1 MTLPIVKRYLIAF
14 EQYKWAGLS
23 TFMLA
28 LGVSGAVAMI
38 LEPPETPPYTASGI
52 LTYQNPPV
60 LFSETGQSIR
70 ERGQQLNEGM
80 LLQPR
85 VIESVMT
92 KVAVT
97 PKELKD
103 NLKVTVK
110 EAEDNQPSYIQVR
123 FSDPSRERAVE
134 IVNVMMK
141 EMVEQSRLIN
151 TQQLRDIIDTVTT
164 RLEPVEQELRQAEK
178 ALEEYDKRE
187 GATLLAIES
196 GVLPEAIVGNQKQ
209 QQNTQI
215 QLDTLT
221 AQIQSLQSRL
231 GLNAD
236 QAYVSQA
243 LTADPIIAQ
252 LRVQLYQIESQLA
265 LLRQDYRDEHPQ
277 VAALIKQKQAAERQ
291 LQARASEVLGGDGIA
306 APLRQANQIRVDSSL
321 DPARQQLAQNLM
333 TLQTQKETLQ
343 QQLEN
348 LKKIEVDLRETYR
361 TLPNKQLEKQRLE
374 QELAYKRALYDK
386 MKAQLV
392 DSQAAEAETVSSLKV
407 AQEGYASDVEIPE
420 AISMALILA
429 GGGLAGV
436 LGGAVLIFVLGM
448 LSGKFYTWEEIKGA
462 LQEREVPLLGL
473 LPNVMFFEE
482 SFQEMPLL
490 LKPHSPYLE
499 YYEKVRSNLQ
509 RSGEKPARVVLITS
523 AGDLEGKTF
532 CAYNL
537 AIATARAGK
546 RTLLIEG
553 DLRSPSRVESL
564 KLAPEPLSGTEP
576 LHYYGDANNCIRLV
590 PDVENLY
597 VIPSPG
603 PVRQAATVLES
614 SEMKRLLNEV
624 RYRFDMVIIDV
635 PSLSANND
643 ALTLEPS
650 TDGMVLV
657 ARPSYT
663 LSGQLGE
670 FAEELTEIDEDEDST
685 KYRPRLLGAIINGA
699 DIEVEWFEE
708 PIEENLIPIHSTTSQ
723 RTLPAQSYPV
733 AQLPPKVKR

>member
-14 EQYKWAGLS
+14 DQYKWAGFS
-23 TFMLA
+23 TFILV

-38 LEPPETPPYTASGI
+38 LEAPEKPPYTATGV

-85 VIESVMT
+85 VIETVLEKT
-92 KVAVT
+92 NVT

-103 NLKVTVK
+103 GLKVTVK
-110 EAEDNQPSYIQVR
+110 NQVDAPSFIQVNYT
-123 FSDPSRERAVE
+123 DPNRERAVE
-134 IVNVMMK
+134 IVNIMMT
-141 EMVEQSRLIN
+141 EMIEQSRLIN
-151 TQQLRDIIDTVTT
+151 TQQLRDIIDTVTA
-164 RLEPVEQELRQAEK
+164 RLSPVEKELRQAEQD
-178 ALEEYDKRE
+178 LEQYDKRE

-209 QQNTQI
+209 QQDVQI
-215 QLDTLT
+215 QIETLT
-221 AQIQSLQSRL
+221 AQIKSLQSRL
-231 GLNAD
+231 GLNVD

-252 LRVQLYQIESQLA
+252 LRVQLYQIESQLG

-291 LQARASEVLGGDGIA
+291 LQERASEVLGGDGVA
-306 APLRQANQIRVDSSL
+306 APLRQADQIRVDSSL
-321 DPARQQLAQNLM
+321 DPARQLLAQNL
-333 TLQTQKETLQ
+333 TALQTQKETLQ
-343 QQLEN
+343 QQFEN
-348 LKKIEVDLRETYR
+348 LKKIEVDLRESYA

-374 QELAYKRALYDK
+374 QELLYKKALHDK

-407 AQEGYASDVEIPE
+407 AQEAYAKDVEVPE

-473 LPNVMFFEE
+473 LPNVMMLEG
-482 SFQEMPLL
+482 SSQAMPLL

-509 RSGEKPARVVLITS
+509 RMGEKPARVVLITS

-553 DLRSPSRVESL
+553 DLRSLSQVESL
-564 KLAPEPLSGTEP
+564 RLAPEPLSGTEP
-576 LHYYGDANNCIRLV
+576 LRYYGDANHCIRLV

-603 PVRQAATVLES
+603 PLRQAARVLES
-614 SEMKRLLNEV
+614 SEMKRLLAEV

-635 PSLSANND
+635 PSLSSNND
-643 ALTLEPS
+643 ALTLEPL
-650 TDGMVLV
+650 TDGLILV

-670 FAEELTEIDEDEDST
+670 LAEQLTEVDEDEGST
-685 KYRPRLLGAIINGA
+685 KYRPRLLGAIINDA
-699 DIEVEWFEE
+699 DIAVEWFDE
-708 PIEENLIPIHSTTSQ
+708 PIDPSKQAVDAPLHQP
-723 RTLPAQSYPV
+723 TLPSQSQTV
-733 AQLPPKVKR
+733 RQLPSKVKR

>member
-28 LGVSGAVAMI
+28 LGVSGAVTMI
-38 LEPPETPPYTASGI
+38 LEPPEAPPYTANGV

-60 LFSETGQSIR
+60 LFSQTGQSIR
-70 ERGQQLNEGM
+70 ERGQQLDQGM

-85 VIESVMT
+85 VVESVMAT
-92 KVAVT
+92 VNVT

-103 NLKVTVK
+103 HLKVNVK
-110 EAEDNQPSYIQVR
+110 NEAEAPSFIQVSFR
-123 FSDPSRERAVE
+123 DRNRERAVE
-134 IVNVMMK
+134 IVNVMMG
-141 EMVEQSRLIN
+141 EMIEQSRLIN
-151 TQQLRDIIDTVTT
+151 TQHLRDIIDTVTT

-196 GVLPEAIVGNQKQ
+196 GALPEAIVTSQKQ
-209 QQNTQI
+209 QQDVQI
-215 QLDTLT
+215 QIETIT

-231 GLNAD
+231 GLSAD

-265 LLRQDYRDEHPQ
+265 LLRQDYRDQHPQ

-291 LQARASEVLGGDGIA
+291 LQERASEVLGGDGIA
-306 APLRQANQIRVDSSL
+306 APLRQADQIRVDSSL

-348 LKKIEVDLRETYR
+348 LKRIEASLREDYQ

-374 QELAYKRALYDK
+374 QEVLYKKALYDK

-392 DSQAAEAETVSSLKV
+392 DSQAAEAETASSLKV
-407 AQEGYASDVEIPE
+407 AQEAYAGDVEVPE
-420 AISMALILA
+420 AISMVLILA

-436 LGGAVLIFVLGM
+436 VGGAVLIFVLGM

-462 LQEREVPLLGL
+462 LQEREVPVLGL
-473 LPNVMFFEE
+473 LPNVMVLEG
-482 SFQEMPLL
+482 SSAVMPLI

-553 DLRSPSRVESL
+553 DLRSPSRVELL
-564 KLAPEPLSGTEP
+564 KLAPEPLSATEP
-576 LHYYGDANNCIRLV
+576 LRYYGDANNCIRLV

-614 SEMKRLLNEV
+614 SEMKRLLSEV

-635 PSLSANND
+635 PSLNANND

-670 FAEELTEIDEDEDST
+670 LADQLTEVDEDEDAS

-699 DIEVEWFEE
+699 DLEVDWYDE
-708 PIEENLIPIHSTTSQ
+708 PTEENLVPLNSPYTQ
-723 RTLPAQSYPV
+723 PVLDQSHQV
-733 AQLPPKVKR
+733 AQLPSKVKR

>member
-14 EQYKWAGLS
+14 EQYKWAGFS
-23 TFMLA
+23 TFILF
-28 LGVSGAVAMI
+28 LGVSGVVAMI
-38 LEPPETPPYTASGI
+38 LEPPESPPYNATGI

-60 LFSETGQSIR
+60 LFSETGQNIR
-70 ERGQQLNEGM
+70 TRGQQLNEGM

-85 VIESVMT
+85 VIESVLQEFNL
-92 KVAVT
+92 T
-97 PKELKD
+97 PKEFRD
-103 NLKVTVK
+103 NLRVTVR
-110 EAEDNQPSYIQVR
+110 NQENAPSFIQVNYQ
-123 FSDPSRERAVE
+123 DHSRERAVAL
-134 IVNVMMK
+134 VNLMMS
-141 EMVEQSRLIN
+141 EMIEQSRLIN
-151 TQQLRDIIDTVTT
+151 TQYLRDIIDTVTV
-164 RLEPVEQELRQAEK
+164 RLEPVEKEVRLAEQY
-178 ALEEYDKRE
+178 LEEYDKRE

-196 GVLPEAIVGNQKQ
+196 GVLPESIIANQKQ
-209 QQNTQI
+209 QQDVQI
-215 QLDTLT
+215 QIETLI

-231 GLNAD
+231 GLSVD

-252 LRVQLYQIESQLA
+252 LRVQLYQIESQLG

-277 VAALIKQKQAAERQ
+277 VAALIRQKTAAERQ
-291 LQARASEVLGGDGIA
+291 LQERASEVLGGDGIA
-306 APLRQANQIRVDSSL
+306 APLRQADQIRIDSSL
-321 DPARQQLAQNLM
+321 DPARQQLAQNLT
-333 TLQTQKETLQ
+333 TLQTQKETLE
-343 QQLEN
+343 QQLQN
-348 LKKIEVDLRETYR
+348 LQRIGVDLRETFA

-374 QELAYKRALYDK
+374 QDLAFRRALRDK

-392 DSQAAEAETVSSLKV
+392 DAQAAEAETVSSLKV
-407 AQEGYASDVEIPE
+407 AQAASAPEVEVPE

-473 LPNVMFFEE
+473 LPNVMMFEGSAE
-482 SFQEMPLL
+482 TMPLL

-509 RSGEKPARVVLITS
+509 RAGSKPARVVLITS
-523 AGDLEGKTF
+523 AGSSEGKTF

-546 RTLLIEG
+546 RTLLIEA

-564 KLAPEPLSGTEP
+564 RLAPEPLSGTEP
-576 LHYYGDANNCIRLV
+576 LRYYGDANNCIRLV

-603 PVRQAATVLES
+603 PIRDAAKVLES
-614 SEMKRLLNEV
+614 SEMKRLLAEV
-624 RYRFDMVIIDV
+624 RYRFDMVIVDV
-635 PSLSANND
+635 PSLSTNND

-650 TDGMVLV
+650 TDGLILV
-657 ARPSYT
+657 ARPTYT

-670 FAEELTEIDEDEDST
+670 LADQLMEIDEDEGST
-685 KYRPRLLGAIINGA
+685 KYRPRLLGAIINDA
-699 DIEVEWFEE
+699 DIAVEWYEE
-708 PIEENLIPIHSTTSQ
+708 PEDRSQPTLHIPLHQ
-723 RTLPAQSYPV
+723 PTLPAQSSAV
-733 AQLPPKVKR
+733 AQLPSKVRR

>member
-28 LGVSGAVAMI
+28 LGVSGAVTMI
-38 LEPPETPPYTASGI
+38 LEPPEAPPYNANGV

-85 VIESVMT
+85 VVENVME
-92 KVAVT
+92 KVNVT

-103 NLKVTVK
+103 NLKVNVK
-110 EAEDNQPSYIQVR
+110 NQEGAPSFIQVSYKD
-123 FSDPSRERAVE
+123 FNRERAVE
-134 IVNVMMK
+134 IVNVMMA
-141 EMVEQSRLIN
+141 EMIEQSRLIN
-151 TQQLRDIIDTVTT
+151 SQHLRDIIDTITA
-164 RLEPVEQELRQAEK
+164 RLQPVEQELRQAEK

-209 QQNTQI
+209 QQDVQI
-215 QLDTLT
+215 QIETIT

-231 GLNAD
+231 GLSAD

-265 LLRQDYRDEHPQ
+265 LLRQDYRDQHPQ

-306 APLRQANQIRVDSSL
+306 APLRQADQIRVDSSL

-348 LKKIEVDLRETYR
+348 LRKIEVDLREDYR

-374 QELAYKRALYDK
+374 QEILYKKALYDK

-392 DSQAAEAETVSSLKV
+392 DSQAAEAETASSLKV
-407 AQEGYASDVEIPE
+407 AQEAYAQDVEVPE

-473 LPNVMFFEE
+473 LPNVMLLEG
-482 SFQEMPLL
+482 SSAVMPLI

-509 RSGEKPARVVLITS
+509 RSGEKSARVVLITS

-553 DLRSPSRVESL
+553 DLRSPSRVEL
-564 KLAPEPLSGTEP
+564 LRLAPEPFSATEP
-576 LHYYGDANNCIRLV
+576 LRYYGDANNCIRLV

-614 SEMKRLLNEV
+614 SEMKRLLSEV

-635 PSLSANND
+635 PSLNANND

-670 FAEELTEIDEDEDST
+670 LADQLTEVDEDEDAS

-699 DIEVEWFEE
+699 DLEVEWVEE
-708 PIEENLIPIHSTTSQ
+708 PTQENLITLHSPYTQPI
-723 RTLPAQSYPV
+723 LDQSHRV
-733 AQLPPKVKR
+733 AQLPPKVRR